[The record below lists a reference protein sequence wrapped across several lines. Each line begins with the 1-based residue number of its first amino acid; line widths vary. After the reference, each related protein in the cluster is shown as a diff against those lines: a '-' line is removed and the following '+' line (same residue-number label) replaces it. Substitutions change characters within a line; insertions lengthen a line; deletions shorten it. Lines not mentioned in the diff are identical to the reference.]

1 MVTYSIAEVAD
12 RTGLTAHTL
21 RYYERDDLLLRPVA
35 RDAGGRRVYDDED
48 LGWIRMLTC
57 LRATGMPIRE
67 IRYYAELVR
76 DGGREQD
83 RLDLLLEHRTA
94 VVAQLAEVQEHLGAI
109 EAKIDLYR
117 ALTSSARE
125 GLGSV
130 S

>member
-1 MVTYSIAEVAD
+1 MVTYSIADVAD

-21 RYYERDDLLLRPVA
+21 RYYERDELMLRPVA
-35 RDAGGRRVYDDED
+35 RDSGGRRVYDDED

-67 IRYYAELVR
+67 IRHYAELVR

-83 RLDLLLEHRTA
+83 RLDLLLEHRAA

>member
-1 MVTYSIAEVAD
+1 MVSYSIAEVAD

-35 RDAGGRRVYDDED
+35 RDSGGRRVYDDED

-67 IRYYAELVR
+67 IRHYAELVR
-76 DGGREQD
+76 DSGREQD
-83 RLDLLLEHRTA
+83 RLDLLLEHRAA